1 MIPNQKNI
9 IKNIAVFGSVQVFSM
24 AIGVLRS
31 KFAAVLLGTHGVG
44 FLGLISSAFGLITSA
59 LNLGLPTSLV
69 KYLSVSSEETLP
81 KKLKITQILTWLLGI
96 FGAFICIIFAKPIS
110 YFTFGNTNYTWA
122 FILLSFSVL
131 FKLGTIG
138 YSSILQSRNHL
149 KKLANANL
157 LANFLGILFTI
168 PLYYFFRINGVVY
181 NLIAV
186 GLVEILVVIYF
197 FKTLKIREEKINK
210 QEFLKESKIIIGDG
224 FYYNLSGFSAILS
237 AYLVQI
243 YVSRFGG
250 IDTLGLYVTGTT
262 ILNTYV
268 SIIFTAMGYDY
279 FPRISKVA
287 ENTEKLNT
295 EVNHQLKVGII
306 LLFPILL
313 WLIIFCP
320 LVVKILFSKAF
331 LGSVIFVEIAVL
343 GVFFKLF
350 SWLLAFTFIA
360 KSQKKLF
367 LYNEIIFGIL
377 YVLINILG
385 FYTGQLRGL
394 GIGYSVYFFSYLAV
408 VYIIATRKLNITVFH
423 KNLVIYL
430 LCCGIILVEILIN
443 IFISANN
450 LRLFLM
456 IFVAIFAS
464 LWSLKQFKEIYGFKN
479 S

>member
-9 IKNIAVFGSVQVFSM
+9 IKNIAVFGSIQVFSM

-31 KFAAVLLGTHGVG
+31 KFAAVLLGTQGVG
-44 FLGLISSAFGLITSA
+44 FLGLITSAFGLITSA

-69 KYLSVSSEETLP
+69 KYLSASSEEALA
-81 KKLKITQILTWLLGI
+81 KKLKITQILTLLLGI
-96 FGAFICIIFAKPIS
+96 FGALICIIFSKPLS

-122 FILLSFSVL
+122 FLLLSFSVL
-131 FKLGTIG
+131 FKLATIG

-157 LANFLGILFTI
+157 LANILGILFTI

-186 GLVEILVVIYF
+186 GLVEILVMIYF
-197 FKTLKIREEKINK
+197 FKTLKIREEKANR
-210 QEFLKESKIIIGDG
+210 QEFLKESKLIIGDG

-243 YVSRFGG
+243 FVSRFGG

-279 FPRISKVA
+279 FPRISKVV

-350 SWLLAFTFIA
+350 SWTVGFVILAKGGRKMVLNNALFYNTIFVIMHLLGYYLYHLKGIAIAFSIYFLIHLSVNYWLVYRRLDVKIEKKNIQLYILCFIM
-360 KSQKKLF
+360 LF
-367 LYNEIIFGIL
+367 LSITLNLEFHNSIIINGIL
-377 YVLINILG
+377 FTVGIL
-385 FYTGQLRGL
+385 
-394 GIGYSVYFFSYLAV
+394 
-408 VYIIATRKLNITVFH
+408 ATVWAILELH
-423 KNLVIYL
+423 K
-430 LCCGIILVEILIN
+430 
-443 IFISANN
+443 IFN
-450 LRLFLM
+450 
-456 IFVAIFAS
+456 
-464 LWSLKQFKEIYGFKN
+464 KN
-479 S
+479 K